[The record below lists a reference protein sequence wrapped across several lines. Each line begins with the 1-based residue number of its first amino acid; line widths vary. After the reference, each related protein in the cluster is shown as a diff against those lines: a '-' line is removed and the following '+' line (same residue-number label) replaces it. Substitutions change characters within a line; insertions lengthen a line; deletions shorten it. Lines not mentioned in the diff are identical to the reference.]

1 MEIKSASSAFLAVR
15 GGLGGGGSVQI
26 FEGLYGCAG
35 HNIMK

>member
-1 MEIKSASSAFLAVR
+1 MEIKATSSAFLAVG
-15 GGLGGGGSVQI
+15 GGLGGRGPVQI

>member
-1 MEIKSASSAFLAVR
+1 MEIEPTSSTLLAVR
-15 GGLGGGGSVQI
+15 GGLGGGGPVQI